1 MWLETQVKARSWV
14 EVMDDSPT
22 NRRKG
27 PEEMRSTKPRQQK
40 RINSV
45 IRAEEKC
52 QSCGQSHH
60 ISHCKR
66 FLELADVKE
75 REDIIRTNNLCF
87 RCISPGHIARN
98 CTAERK
104 ECCLDGSKSS
114 SHHRLLHGT
123 RRSHSRN
130 NENEAVRVN
139 HLHTRRGTSTMLCVV
154 PVTLENTENGK
165 WKMKMENG
173 KTVQT
178 YGLID
183 KGAEPVIIQQDIADA
198 LGLIQRPTGFVLGTP
213 TDTPMTRTTT
223 PTSRSTTRAGRSI

>member
-1 MWLETQVKARSWV
+1 
-14 EVMDDSPT
+14 
-22 NRRKG
+22 
-27 PEEMRSTKPRQQK
+27 
-40 RINSV
+40 
-45 IRAEEKC
+45 
-52 QSCGQSHH
+52 
-60 ISHCKR
+60 
-66 FLELADVKE
+66 
-75 REDIIRTNNLCF
+75 
-87 RCISPGHIARN
+87 
-98 CTAERK
+98 
-104 ECCLDGSKSS
+104 
-114 SHHRLLHGT
+114 
-123 RRSHSRN
+123 
-130 NENEAVRVN
+130 
-139 HLHTRRGTSTMLCVV
+139 MLCVV